1 MAENQAPARPA
12 GGETHEKAYTPG
24 TRGLTLH
31 DIILRLWQGQ
41 GPRSEQELI
50 DGTDAILADKVGLR
64 GHREYRL
71 MVDAE
76 QAVAKGGDLSGLDD
90 EELLDR
96 VAQGEPGAI
105 AEFRLRRGRRMAAE
119 AEARASRTPE
129 QRASEMAGKSEDE
142 LYQLALTDPDARVE
156 LQRRHAESQPSTPT
170 QRPAAPPALSREGV

>member
-1 MAENQAPARPA
+1 MATNQAPARPG

-31 DIILRLWQGQ
+31 DVLLRLWQGQ
-41 GPRSEQELI
+41 GARTEQELI
-50 DGTDAILADKVGLR
+50 DGTDAILANKVGLR

-71 MVDAE
+71 LVDAE

-96 VAQGEPGAI
+96 VAQGEPAAI
-105 AEFRLRRGRRMAAE
+105 AEFRLRRGRKMAAE

-129 QRASEMAGKSEDE
+129 QRAAEMAARSEDE

-156 LQRRHAESQPSTPT
+156 LQRRHTEAGPT
-170 QRPAAPPALSREGV
+170 SPASRPAAPTAPTREGA

>member
-1 MAENQAPARPA
+1 MAENQAPARPG

-24 TRGLTLH
+24 TRGLTVD
-31 DIILRLWQGQ
+31 DILLRLWQGQ

-50 DGTDAILADKVGLR
+50 DGTDAILANKVGLR

-96 VAQGEPGAI
+96 VAQGEPSAI
-105 AEFRLRRGRRMAAE
+105 AEFRLRRGRKMAAE
-119 AEARASRTPE
+119 AQARAERTPE
-129 QRASEMAGKSEDE
+129 QRAAEMAARTEDE

-156 LQRRHAESQPSTPT
+156 LQRRHNENAPVAPT
-170 QRPAAPPALSREGV
+170 SRPAAPAAPTREGA